1 MRSHARRADP
11 EVAASQFMGM
21 ILWIPVNR
29 AMFCGDSE
37 RFTQAELARYAEAGV
52 STFLAAHRCP

>member
-1 MRSHARRADP
+1 
-11 EVAASQFMGM
+11 
-21 ILWIPVNR
+21 
-29 AMFCGDSE
+29 MFCGDSE